1 MSFLYIMKN
10 TGLNHIPSVRGH
22 ITNLT
27 INLVFVA
34 IFYVFLGGAVSY
46 FLSQLF
52 PKFDADWEKL
62 PNVIQ
67 AIDIATEISL
77 IVVIAFWLTY
87 IVHSWIPILP
97 VSSALEYYI
106 ESFGGQMVFIYAVF
120 IFMETLDDKLI
131 HVFKDIFHGGI

>member
-1 MSFLYIMKN
+1 MKN
-10 TGLNHIPSVRGH
+10 VGLNHIPSVRGH
-22 ITNLT
+22 MTNLT

-46 FLSQLF
+46 LLSQLF
-52 PKFDADWEKL
+52 PKFDSEWEKL
-62 PNVIQ
+62 PNLVQ
-67 AIDIATEISL
+67 VADIAVEISL

-87 IVHSWIPILP
+87 IVHRWIPIMP
-97 VSSALEYYI
+97 ISSALEHYI

-131 HVFKDIFHGGI
+131 HVFKDIFHRGI